1 MSDTMNIK
9 FTRCRWE
16 DIHSFVQCYFKKNR
30 INTDTAS
37 ESYPLYSN
45 HYLMTC
51 NDETAG
57 YFAINRKN
65 TISLF
70 HVFPYYAN
78 QAQELF
84 ARVKKYEE
92 VTGAIVLTG
101 DEFFLSHCLDSFV
114 RIEKEQYNAVYTD
127 KDMPHKRNITL
138 RKADYTNEDDKEK
151 LRLDGGAG
159 FSGAITAFEEG
170 RRHMHLY
177 IAEDDGEYVG
187 YGLIDDSKI
196 FDDKKS
202 IGMYVLED
210 KRVQGYGSSILHGM
224 RDIVK
229 KMGYEVDAA
238 CGIDNHNSKKSLER
252 SGAYFPSR
260 QLRFYF

>member
-1 MSDTMNIK
+1 MNIK
-9 FTRCRWE
+9 FIRCKWE
-16 DIHSFVQCYFKKNR
+16 DVQPLVLSYFKENR
-30 INTDTAS
+30 INTDTYS
-37 ESYPLYSN
+37 EGFLIYNN

-51 NDETAG
+51 GNETAG

-84 ARVKKYEE
+84 ARIKKYEE
-92 VTGAIVLTG
+92 VAGAMVLTG

-114 RIEKEQYNAVYTD
+114 RIEREQYNAVYTD
-127 KDMPHKRNITL
+127 KDMPNKRNITL
-138 RKADYTNEDDKEK
+138 RRADYENEDDKTK
-151 LRLDGGAG
+151 LRLDGGT
-159 FSGAITAFEEG
+159 FHSGAITAYEEG
-170 RRHMHLY
+170 RKHMHLY

-187 YGLIDDSKI
+187 YGLIDDSVI

-210 KRVQGYGSSILHGM
+210 KREQGYGSSILHSM
-224 RDIVK
+224 RDIVRE
-229 KMGYEVDAA
+229 MGYEVDSA
-238 CGIDNHNSKKSLER
+238 CAPDNNNSKKSLER

-260 QLRFYF
+260 LVKFYF

>member
-1 MSDTMNIK
+1 MNIK
-9 FTRCRWE
+9 FTRCKWE
-16 DIHSFVQCYFKKNR
+16 DIHSLVQCYFNENR
-30 INTDTAS
+30 ISTDTYS
-37 ESYPLYSN
+37 EGFLIYSN
-45 HYLMTC
+45 HYFMTC
-51 NDETAG
+51 GDETAG

-101 DEFFLSHCLDSFV
+101 DEFFLSHCLDSYV
-114 RIEKEQYNAVYTD
+114 RIEREHYNAVYTD
-127 KDMPHKRNITL
+127 KDMSNKRNINL
-138 RKADYTNEDDKEK
+138 RKADYTNEVDKEK
-151 LRLDGGAG
+151 LRLDGGTF
-159 FSGAITAFEEG
+159 FSDAITAFEEG
-170 RRHMHLY
+170 RRHVHLY

-187 YGLIDDSKI
+187 YGLIDDSMV
-196 FDDKKS
+196 FDDRKS
-202 IGMYVLED
+202 IGMYVLEN
-210 KRVQGYGSSILHGM
+210 KREQGYGSSILHGM

-229 KMGYEVDAA
+229 EMGYKVNAA
-238 CGIDNHNSKKSLER
+238 CAPENHNSKKSLER

-260 QLRFYF
+260 LLRFYF